1 MALPMVLYAKD
12 IVEKEVL
19 ALPSGTSVLE
29 AARLMRESH
38 HGFVIVMTA
47 DGKPAGIATEWDFL
61 TRVIA
66 EDRDPE
72 AVRLEEIM
80 SRNLVSVDGSAALDA
95 VAQMM
100 VDRGTR
106 RVLVVKDG
114 TILGVIDAKTIL
126 VRMKAYIDRLSAQI
140 ARAQTPM
147 F

>member
-1 MALPMVLYAKD
+1 MVLYAKD
-12 IVEKEVL
+12 IVEKDFLSVP
-19 ALPSGTSVLE
+19 AGTSVLE
-29 AARLMRESH
+29 AARAMRERG
-38 HGFVIVMTA
+38 HGFVIVVTA
-47 DGKPAGIATEWDFL
+47 DGKPEGIATEWDFL
-61 TRVIA
+61 ARVTA

-80 SRNLVSVDGSAALDA
+80 SRNLVSVDANAGIDA
-95 VAQMM
+95 VSQLM

-106 RVLVVKDG
+106 RVLVVKDS

-126 VRMKAYIDRLSAQI
+126 ARMKAYVDRLSAQI

>member
-1 MALPMVLYAKD
+1 MVLYAKD
-12 IVEKEVL
+12 IVEKEYL
-19 ALPSGTSVLE
+19 SLPSGTSVLE
-29 AARLMRESH
+29 AARAMREAH
-38 HGFVIVMTA
+38 HGFVIVTTA
-47 DGKPAGIATEWDFL
+47 DGKPAGVATEWDFL
-61 TRVIA
+61 SRVIA

-80 SRNLVSVDGSAALDA
+80 SRNLVSVDGNAALDA
-95 VAQMM
+95 VAQVM

-106 RVLVVKDG
+106 RVLVLKEG
-114 TILGVIDAKTIL
+114 TILGVIEAKTIL